1 MEFRSA
7 GEVIYLYRDYQ
18 YLIVTR
24 KKRPFLN
31 KVFYKVCFT
40 GCVALLPASYTE
52 DNKISKQFSNIPIYE
67 NMNILILN
75 VFLKKQFKKFIY
87 FSLCWVIVS
96 ARTCL

>member
-24 KKRPFLN
+24 KKRPFLT

-52 DNKISKQFSNIPIYE
+52 DNKICLDLSGGKSENNI
-67 NMNILILN
+67 
-75 VFLKKQFKKFIY
+75 
-87 FSLCWVIVS
+87 
-96 ARTCL
+96 